1 MTGVGMTRIRVCL
14 AAAGVAIGLV
24 GLYAFVTGVPSRQWL
39 GVFTWLGGV
48 VVVHDAVIAP
58 VAVLLGLA
66 LFAVTPRRLR
76 APMRVAALAAACVAL
91 IGVPLLMTR

>member
-39 GVFTWLGGV
+39 GVVTWLGGV